1 MLLLRFF
8 LFLLPTMLCA
18 EMANAQPGHTA
29 CILKWR
35 EAGSP
40 ADYGGFMKGCLP
52 SVPSCTLKWHEAGGY
67 NSADYQAFM
76 KTCLPSASP
85 VAQQP
90 LPSVPSPPAASS
102 QVQCLKVDGTPESCA
117 DRQLRLPS
125 APSPPAASSPPAAA
139 QSIRQVDMILP
150 AGVSQNWNVP
160 RPYKDIVTKGN
171 VAEAIPTGPS
181 EVLIK
186 ANPKF
191 SGVAEFLFRDEQGR
205 SIAKLIVTVRGSEA
219 ATIRWT
225 YDQLARTPDAYTGS
239 TLTFSGKV
247 LQALQG
253 QGNTILRIAISSD
266 GHSDVMYVE
275 YQAAPSEPRILELDI
290 VDVRGRFVGIKSY
303 TATLG
308 NTIQIPHVIAC
319 EVHGTPKSSIQV
331 MRAPQPIVPCEPSGQ
346 N

>member
-90 LPSVPSPPAASS
+90 LPSV
-102 QVQCLKVDGTPESCA
+102 
-117 DRQLRLPS
+117 
-125 APSPPAASSPPAAA
+125 PSPPAASSPPAAA